1 MRRKKNKDLSQT
13 QNSAPAVVVND
24 LTLVAPDR
32 SRKDI
37 ATLKSALERAE
48 SIQLPNRAKLYNL
61 YDDVV
66 SLDGHLSG
74 IINKRIK
81 SASNKQ
87 IYVEDSSGK
96 RVEAFDSLLKSLQF
110 KNFKKIILEQLIF
123 GASGVE
129 FLRGSNFD
137 FVEIPRKHIRPEYA
151 EIARSQWD
159 NRGISYADNS
169 ELCIFAEPR
178 KFGALLRCAMYAL
191 YKRSGIGDFAQFVEI
206 FGQPVRI
213 IYYDTY
219 DTQTKDELRKMAE
232 TAGSSLV
239 MMIPKQAQ
247 FEMLDGKTSNGD
259 GSLQISFLQFCNQEM
274 SVAILGN
281 SETTLSSSSSGYAQA
296 EIHEG
301 QQLEITADDIDF
313 LIGTLN
319 SPKILNIL
327 KSYGLPVDGVQ
338 FKVEKELN
346 LEKLT
351 KRLAIDRE
359 VANRVPVSDDY
370 WYDTYGIPKPNNYD
384 QLKAEQLK
392 RQQASLAAQQKSKDE
407 KNTKKEKKGIPNH
420 DAKLSEPGVEP
431 LDLDNDFFV

>member
-1 MRRKKNKDLSQT
+1 MKKKKQLQQQAS
-13 QNSAPAVVVND
+13 SPSVIVND

-61 YDDVV
+61 YDDIV
-66 SLDGHLSG
+66 SLDGHLGG
-74 IINKRIK
+74 IIDKRIK
-81 SASNKQ
+81 SACNKQ
-87 IYVEDSSGK
+87 IYAEDASGK
-96 RVEAFDSLLKSLQF
+96 RADAFDDLLKSLRF
-110 KNFKKIILEQLIF
+110 KDFKKIILEQLIY

-129 FLRGSNFD
+129 FLRGSTFD

-169 ELCIFAEPR
+169 ELCVFATPR
-178 KFGALLRCAMYAL
+178 QFGALLRCTMYAL
-191 YKRSGIGDFAQFVEI
+191 YKRSGLGDFAQFVEI

-259 GSLQISFLQFCNQEM
+259 GKLQISFLQFCNQEM
-274 SVAILGN
+274 SVGILGN

-319 SPKILNIL
+319 SPKVLSIL
-327 KSYGLPVDGVQ
+327 KSYGYPVEGIK
-338 FKVEKELN
+338 FKVEEELN

-351 KRLAIDRE
+351 KRLAIDKE

-370 WYDTYGIPKPNNYD
+370 WYETYGIPKPDNYD
-384 QLKAEQLK
+384 QLKAEQVE
-392 RQQASLAAQQKSKDE
+392 RQQATLAAMTAAGTKGKEDKEDKKDKEKAPKSKDLA
-407 KNTKKEKKGIPNH
+407 
-420 DAKLSEPGVEP
+420 D
-431 LDLDNDFFV
+431 DFFR